1 MSLAKAFRTA
11 LLTAALAGAAV
22 LGAQAAHAD
31 DVPAPTGTTQAAP
44 AGPAG
49 PADGAAVPAPTPTP
63 TATNNDPWD

>member
-22 LGAQAAHAD
+22 LGAQAAYAD
-31 DVPAPTGTTQAAP
+31 DVPAPTGTTQAA
-44 AGPAG
+44 PAG